1 MVSSFGSGCWS
12 RDIMEKDALLVHF
25 SWNQNLK
32 QQWLIMCEIL
42 RLYYYDAGLIDGRW
56 YIWIVFFFCTQQKFA
71 TFVMIC
77 VEVSTS
83 FNMTI
88 FQFWL
93 DIIRENVCVPLTEFE
108 IKKRSVF
115 VLLNLKPCTQIR
127 KNVFCDRRR
136 VCVENCVMSPELQGC
151 CQSLDRSQKYCA
163 VA

>member
-1 MVSSFGSGCWS
+1 
-12 RDIMEKDALLVHF
+12 
-25 SWNQNLK
+25 
-32 QQWLIMCEIL
+32 MCKIL

-56 YIWIVFFFCTQQKFA
+56 YIWIVVFFCTQQKFA

-77 VEVSTS
+77 AEVSTS

-127 KNVFCDRRR
+127 KNVFAIADVYALRTLSR
-136 VCVENCVMSPELQGC
+136 P
-151 CQSLDRSQKYCA
+151 QSCRGAASLSIAHRNIVRWLNLTWCNHCIFVLVVPVVLLYRNFH
-163 VA
+163 